1 VEHGHQVTVVS
12 SYVTHAERTIP
23 EKYKGKKIHAET
35 SEDVMIYRTY
45 ASPNYSRAIWSR
57 AWNYLTFM
65 WYSILASL
73 RVKEIDL
80 VLASINPIS
89 VGFVGLLVSALKKT
103 PFVLEVCD
111 LSADGAESLG
121 VLRNRVFLRL
131 LRWAE
136 YFLFKRATHVI
147 VLSRGIG
154 EGVKKAGV
162 PESKITFI
170 PMGVDVALP
179 DAKAQAGIRTTD
191 SEFIVLFVGAYNTYS
206 SLDTVLLAAEKLKSY
221 SDIRFVFVGG
231 GDQRNN
237 MEDLVQ
243 DHDLYNVEIHDPRP
257 KYDVPAIV
265 AESNVCL
272 IPYRNADVLR
282 GTLPNKVFDAFAVA
296 RPVVAPAPEGEL
308 TAFIRESSG
317 GICVPPED
325 PQALADAL
333 LQLYHHQLEVQ
344 KMGRKGRQ
352 YVIQHYERQKIM
364 FGYLNL
370 LENIMEVSKQ

>member
-23 EKYKGKKIHAET
+23 EQYKGKKIHAET

-89 VGFVGLLVSALKKT
+89 VGWVGLLVSALKKT

-179 DAKAQAGIRTTD
+179 DVTARAGIRTKD

-231 GDQRNN
+231 GDQLGN
-237 MEDLVQ
+237 MERLVHK
-243 DHDLYNVEIHDPRP
+243 HDLSNVTICDPRP
-257 KYDVPAIV
+257 KDEIPTIV

-272 IPYRNADVLR
+272 VPYRNADILR

-308 TAFIRESSG
+308 TTLIRESG
-317 GICVPPED
+317 GGMCVAPEN

-333 LQLYHHQLEVQ
+333 LSLYQQPHTAKE
-344 KMGRKGRQ
+344 MGEKGRQ
-352 YVIQHYERQKIM
+352 YMIQHYDRQQIM
-364 FGYLNL
+364 SNYLIL
-370 LENIMEVSKQ
+370 LEDVNSSV